1 VVSEAPP
8 YCRVIKPGSS
18 WVPVDLGEL
27 WRSREL
33 LYVLVWKDIAV
44 RYKQTVLGAA
54 WAIVQPLFIMLV
66 FSVFLGVLAK
76 VPSDGFPYPIFA
88 FCALV
93 PWTYFANSL
102 NHGANSLIENPNLLT
117 KVYFPRLLIPISAV
131 LSGLPDLGIAL
142 GVLLAMMLFFGIHPT
157 WAILWLPFFVL
168 IVVLTATAVTVWLS
182 ALNVHYRDF
191 RYTITFIVQLWL
203 FATPIAYPSTLVPPA
218 WRLLYGLNPMA
229 GVVEGFR
236 WMLLGA
242 GGPPRLMALVSG
254 SIVVL
259 LLITGLVYFRRV
271 EGRFADIV

>member
-1 VVSEAPP
+1 MISEAAT
-8 YCRVIKPGSS
+8 YRRIIRRGSS
-18 WVPVDLGEL
+18 WVPDLGEL

-33 LYVLVWKDIAV
+33 LLILAWKDISV

-66 FSVFLGVLAK
+66 FSVFLGGLAK
-76 VPSDGFPYPIFA
+76 VPSDGLPYPIFA

-93 PWTYFANSL
+93 PWTYFATSL
-102 NHGANSLIENPNLLT
+102 THGANSLIENPNLLT
-117 KVYFPRLLIPISAV
+117 KVYFPRLLIPFSAV

-142 GVLLAMMLFFGIHPT
+142 VVLVAMMLFFGIHPT
-157 WAILWLPFFVL
+157 WAILWLPLFVF
-168 IVVLTATAVTVWLS
+168 IVMLTALAVTVWLS

-191 RYTITFIVQLWL
+191 RYTIPFIVQLWL

-218 WRLLYGLNPMA
+218 WKLVYGLNPMA